1 MEKQAIIAVAFMG
14 AVTSNVAEAK
24 DRRARAHTV
33 ELATC
38 PYSGQPPALSFV
50 GDNITVAGI
59 RFNLSQAEHAS
70 QFQQLLSVCNCSD
83 ATQPYE
89 RWRQARTMA
98 AEKGG
103 EAVLFAL
110 NASTDGLLADSDNE
124 KQAIAEDAVEKA
136 TDFATQLAP
145 LTRDVV
151 ATRKA
156 FKATLEACEGP

>member
-14 AVTSNVAEAK
+14 AASNVAEAK

-38 PYSGQPPALSFV
+38 PYSGLPPALSFV

-59 RFNLSQAEHAS
+59 KFNLSQAEHAS

-110 NASTDGLLADSDNE
+110 NASTDALLADSDE
-124 KQAIAEDAVEKA
+124 KQAIATRVPAA
-136 TDFATQLAP
+136 TDFATSGA
-145 LTRDVV
+145 THRDVV

-156 FKATLEACEGP
+156 FGDARGLRGQRP